1 MAAISAYVIFP
12 LLGVNVGVKN
22 CLLHAAKPVTVFN
35 TVMGPKPAPAG
46 TVTVK
51 FVALAAVTCAF
62 VAPKITILPVTVV
75 LKPLPVI
82 VIVVP
87 TAALAGLKEF
97 IIGCAVIFIKPRNEM
112 HNNKYFKI
120 AGIFYLKLVINVH

>member
-1 MAAISAYVIFP
+1 MNKQKFQVSGCPII
-12 LLGVNVGVKN
+12 
-22 CLLHAAKPVTVFN
+22 TVFN

-75 LKPLPVI
+75 LKLLPVS

-87 TAALAGLKEF
+87 AAAVAGLKEF
-97 IIGCAVIFIKPRNEM
+97 IIGCEVILIRPNKEM

-120 AGIFYLKLVINVH
+120 AGIFYLKLVINAH